1 MCPPL
6 PRPSGAPVQLPFRP
20 PAPGR
25 VLLIPM
31 TTMRPKAAGLYDPTF
46 EHDACGV
53 GAVACLSGERR
64 HQTVER
70 ALTVLDHLEHRG
82 ASGAEA
88 DTGDGA
94 GILLQ
99 LPDEFLRGEVDF
111 DLPEE
116 GKYAVGVCFLP
127 TDDAKQAEVERA
139 IEQTIADHGQTLLG
153 WRDVPVVWWVPG
165 ASAAA
170 VEPLPRQVFVGSAL

>member
-6 PRPSGAPVQLPFRP
+6 PRPSRAPVQLPFRP

-46 EHDACGV
+46 EHAACGV
-53 GAVACLSGERR
+53 GAVAGLSGEPR
-64 HQTVER
+64 HQTAER
-70 ALTVLDHLEHRG
+70 ALTVLDRLEHRG

-99 LPDEFLRGEVDF
+99 IPDEFLRAEVDF
-111 DLPEE
+111 DLPPE
-116 GKYAVGVCFLP
+116 GDYAVGVTFLP
-127 TDDAKQAEVERA
+127 KDDDKRA
-139 IEQTIADHGQTLLG
+139 GIEATIEKTIAEFGQKVL
-153 WRDVPVVWWVPG
+153 
-165 ASAAA
+165 
-170 VEPLPRQVFVGSAL
+170 